1 MKEVLNLNLDQSLF
15 DYQIEPVADKS
26 ILITGGTT
34 GIGRATAILLAS
46 QGARVMIFG
55 RQQNDL
61 DEAMKD
67 IREAGGEV
75 LGLTADVSD
84 PQDIQR
90 VFQEFDQQMD
100 KLDIL
105 INNAA
110 LGYGSVMEGGY
121 PEWEY
126 ILKTNLLGYMAM
138 THEAAERMSGD
149 VLLQKTTPIS
159 DTDSLGSVYFD
170 RLFPMGV
177 EAMLEAVDLVKAG
190 KAPRIKQDDRL
201 ATYEGRCTADNAR
214 IDWGK
219 PWRQIHNL
227 IRGCSPAPGAW
238 TTHDGHPLQV
248 FEAQPLPA
256 RDPKGIA
263 GKMGEVVE
271 VSTDGFTVVCADGR
285 IKVLRVK
292 THDGPKVAAGEF
304 AATSKLAV
312 GTRFT

>member
-75 LGLTADVSD
+75 LGLTADASD
-84 PQDIQR
+84 PEDVQR
-90 VFQEFDQQMD
+90 VFKEFDQQME

-138 THEAAERMSGD
+138 THEAVERMKANGWGHIVNIGSMSAQ
-149 VLLQKTTPIS
+149 VREK
-159 DTDSLGSVYFD
+159 DSSVY
-170 RLFPMGV
+170 V
-177 EAMLEAVDLVKAG
+177 ATKAG
-190 KAPRIKQDDRL
+190 I
-201 ATYEGRCTADNAR
+201 EGFSEALRKEVN
-214 IDWGK
+214 
-219 PWRQIHNL
+219 
-227 IRGCSPAPGAW
+227 
-238 TTHDGHPLQV
+238 PL
-248 FEAQPLPA
+248 
-256 RDPKGIA
+256 G
-263 GKMGEVVE
+263 
-271 VSTDGFTVVCADGR
+271 
-285 IKVLRVK
+285 IKVTLIEP
-292 THDGPKVAAGEF
+292 G
-304 AATSKLAV
+304 AV
-312 GTRFT
+312 GTDMQSPEHPPAEQRQMIEKMEMMRAEDIAACVLYTITQPKRCDVVM